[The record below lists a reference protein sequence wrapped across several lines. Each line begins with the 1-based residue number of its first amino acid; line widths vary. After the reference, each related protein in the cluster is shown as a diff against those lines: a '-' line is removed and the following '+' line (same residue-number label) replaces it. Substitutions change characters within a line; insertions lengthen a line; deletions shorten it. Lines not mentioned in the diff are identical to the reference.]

1 MSITRADYRNTPLRG
16 KRQAG
21 TGNKTLPPGAGNAHH
36 FTRAATAAMSARRRI
51 AFLQQGSFSHINA
64 SVEAQLRRVFPDHE
78 LETVDLT
85 AEFLRRRSLAVLNRL
100 QVWRHYARDLV
111 SGRRTYW
118 DCFYRTPWL
127 FHRIRRWVAGR
138 LAPVRGELDF
148 TFQTQSLF
156 DASLA
161 DTPHFLY
168 TDHTHLANLGYPDF
182 EPRMLFPETWVALE
196 RQIYLGAAR
205 NFTMSRHVERSLVED
220 YGCPPERVQC
230 VFAGCNA
237 PVAEVEPGLA
247 RFARKRILFNGVDW
261 SRKGGPE
268 LAAAFKLVLAR
279 HPDARLIVLGCE
291 PALRLP
297 NCEVVGRVPLDAV
310 PGHYAEA
317 SIFCLPTRR
326 EPFGIVFVEA
336 MQHGLPIVST
346 RIGALPDMVEDGRNG
361 WLVPPGAVKPLADA
375 LCKLLDSPETCAAY
389 GAAGRALAAER
400 YNWEAVGNRLG
411 EAIRQGLADRSTK

>member
-1 MSITRADYRNTPLRG
+1 MIPPP
-16 KRQAG
+16 RQ
-21 TGNKTLPPGAGNAHH
+21 
-36 FTRAATAAMSARRRI
+36 I
-51 AFLQQGSFSHINA
+51 AFIKLGSFSHINRP
-64 SVEAQLRRVFPDHE
+64 VEAQLGQEFPNHE
-78 LETVDLT
+78 IVSVDLVP
-85 AEFLRRRSLAVLNRL
+85 ELLKRRSVSLLNRL
-100 QVWRHYARDLV
+100 HVWRHFGRDILR
-111 SGRRTYW
+111 GHRAYW

-127 FHRIRRWVAGR
+127 FHRIRRWVTGW
-138 LAPVRGELDF
+138 LAPLRANLDF

-156 DASLA
+156 DTRQEG
-161 DTPHFLY
+161 TPHFLY

-182 EPRMLFPETWVALE
+182 EERMLLPGWWLALE
-196 RQIYLGAAR
+196 RQIYLGATM

-220 YGCPPERVQC
+220 YGCPPQRAQC
-230 VFAGCNA
+230 VFAGSNA
-237 PVAEVEPGLA
+237 PVAATENNPA

-279 HPDARLIVLGCE
+279 HPDARLVVLGCE
-291 PALRLP
+291 PELRLP

-389 GAAGRALAAER
+389 GEAGRALAAER
-400 YNWEAVGNRLG
+400 YNWPAVGRRMGESIRAALALVRAGGQSTSGALG
-411 EAIRQGLADRSTK
+411 GGRRQ